1 MGAATVLVSPSIYQF
16 DRNFELSRR
25 TAAREATW
33 EAATRTWVLRQ
44 GWTRELQGGETLTFQ
59 TFLEERTAGDPPAA
73 YAAERRT
80 PAEMRF
86 RELQRYTRP
95 LFLPVMA
102 LLALPFAFRVGK
114 RGALAGIGV
123 GLVLGMVFLISTS
136 LFIKLGDV
144 AALPPLLAAW
154 SPHVLFTTLASFLL
168 VRLRT

>member
-1 MGAATVLVSPSIYQF
+1 VS
-16 DRNFELSRR
+16 
-25 TAAREATW
+25 
-33 EAATRTWVLRQ
+33 
-44 GWTRELQGGETLTFQ
+44 FQ
-59 TFLEERTAGDPPAA
+59 TFLEERTAGDPPTA

-86 RELQRYTRP
+86 RELQRYTRRLRRSGYPTAALETALQSKVARP

-102 LLALPFAFRVGK
+102 LLALPFAFRIGK

-136 LFIKLGDV
+136 LFTKLGDV
-144 AALPPLLAAW
+144 GALPPLLAAW
-154 SPHVLFTTLASFLL
+154 SPHVLFATGASFLL